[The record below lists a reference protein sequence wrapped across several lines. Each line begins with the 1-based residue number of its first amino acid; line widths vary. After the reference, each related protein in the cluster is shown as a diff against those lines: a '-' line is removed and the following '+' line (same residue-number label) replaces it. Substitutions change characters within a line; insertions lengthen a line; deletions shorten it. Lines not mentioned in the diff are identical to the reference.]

1 MRYKSIWTF
10 VAAAVF
16 AVAIS
21 TAGCTECGSNAGAGG
36 QTDNGT
42 ASDESANKASDDDA
56 SGDDSI
62 EGSSNAEAGDD
73 ATPALVQSDNL
84 PDDARRIIALAP
96 NVTEILYAMD
106 LEDRVVAVSQ
116 HSDYPPEVSD
126 KPSVGNFQNPDF
138 ESMLSHEPDIVV
150 GTTSGGD
157 ESIATRLD
165 EANIPY
171 FFVRMATIEETL
183 DGIRKIGDAIG
194 FEDRAERLASDM
206 ASRMKEISEGAT
218 KGSREDAPRV
228 LVVYGREPV
237 VAAGPGTFGHQL
249 IERAGGVNVLADAGS
264 KYPRVDIEKIIQLD
278 PQVILDAAG
287 MAGDAKSTDFWQQF
301 DSVSAVREGR
311 VEYLSDNAVMR
322 PGPRLPDGLEIFVES
337 IHE

>member
-1 MRYKSIWTF
+1 MRYRSIWTF
-10 VAAAVF
+10 VAATVF
-16 AVAIS
+16 AVAVS
-21 TAGCTECGSNAGAGG
+21 TAGCTDCGANPGAGG
-36 QTDNGT
+36 SADDER
-42 ASDESANKASDDDA
+42 ASESAAEASEDDA
-56 SGDDSI
+56 SGDDSA
-62 EGSSNAEAGDD
+62 EGSSTAEGSDD
-73 ATPALVQSDNL
+73 ATPALVQSDDL
-84 PDDARRIIALAP
+84 PDDADRIIALAP
-96 NVTEILYAMD
+96 NVTEILYAMG

-116 HSDYPPEVSD
+116 HSDYPPEVAD

-183 DGIRKIGDAIG
+183 GGIRKIGGAIG
-194 FEDRAERLASDM
+194 FEERAEQLAREM
-206 ASRMKEISEGAT
+206 TARMEEISEDAQR
-218 KGSREDAPRV
+218 GSSEDAPRV

-264 KYPRVDIEKIIQLD
+264 KYPRVDVEKIIELD

-287 MAGDAKSTDFWQQF
+287 MAGDASSSDFWQQF
-301 DSVSAVREGR
+301 NSVSAVREGR

-322 PGPRLPDGLEIFVES
+322 PGPRLPDGLEIFVEA
-337 IHE
+337 IHD